1 MSDPGIIFLLEDG
14 RLAGPHVYIA
24 RLFKYLPGKNRV
36 LIPKDSKKVQKLF
49 DSNNVNYVETF
60 FLSRLSREPL
70 RIIRYVFFFFPEIIF
85 LTIHFLLSK
94 EKVVYCAG
102 GSWQI
107 KGAISGFLARKV
119 VIWHLNDTYVPKII
133 KIIFT
138 FFSSLANGYIYASEA
153 TRDYYADAV
162 KERKNA
168 VIQAPVDET
177 KFRSINRDSDLKNKE
192 IITIGT
198 VCNVNPLKNLE
209 DFIEV
214 AKVLSTNKA
223 HKFHFKIIGP
233 IFDSQKDY
241 KNKLLKLINKYNLTN
256 IELFGPAHKV
266 EDELKKIDIFLF
278 TSKTESSPISV
289 WEAMMMG
296 LPIVSYKVG
305 DVGKYVQDN
314 LNGFT
319 AEIFDTKKLIKGIN
333 QIIEYDLSLK
343 MGKTSE
349 DVAQKYFS
357 SKKCAQLHIEYIEN
371 LVKEYS

>member
-24 RLFKYLPGKNRV
+24 RLFQYLPGKNRV
-36 LIPKDSKKVQKLF
+36 LIPKDSQKVKKLF
-49 DSNNVNYVETF
+49 DSNNVDYEETF
-60 FLSRLSREPL
+60 FLSRLSREPI
-70 RIIRYVFFFFPEIIF
+70 RVMRYIIFFIPEIIF
-85 LTIHFLLSK
+85 LIIHFSLSK
-94 EKVVYCAG
+94 EKVIYCAG

-138 FFSSLANGYIYASEA
+138 IISSLANGYIYASEA
-153 TRDYYADAV
+153 TKDYYADAV
-162 KERKNA
+162 KERENM
-168 VIQAPVDET
+168 VIQAPVDEN
-177 KFRSINRDSDLKNKE
+177 KFRASSRDYYLNNKE
-192 IITIGT
+192 IINVGT

-214 AKVLSTNKA
+214 ARVLSKSSTQ
-223 HKFHFKIIGP
+223 KFYFKIIGP
-233 IFDSQKDY
+233 IFDSQNEY
-241 KNKLLKLINKYNLTN
+241 KNKLLNLINKYNLTN
-256 IELFGPAHKV
+256 IELSGPSYNV
-266 EDELKKIDIFLF
+266 EDELKKLDIFLF

-296 LPIVSYKVG
+296 LPIVSYRVG
-305 DVGKYVQDN
+305 DVGKYVQNN

-319 AEIFDTKKLIKGIN
+319 AEIFDTKKLVKGIN
-333 QIIEYDLSLK
+333 QIIEKDLSLK
-343 MGKTSE
+343 MSRTSE
-349 DVAQKYFS
+349 EVAHKYFS

-371 LVKEYS
+371 LVKQYS